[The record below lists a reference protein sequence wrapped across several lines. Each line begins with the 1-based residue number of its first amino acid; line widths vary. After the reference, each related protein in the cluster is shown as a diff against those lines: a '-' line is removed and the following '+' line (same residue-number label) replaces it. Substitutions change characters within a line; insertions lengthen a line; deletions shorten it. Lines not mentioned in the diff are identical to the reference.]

1 MLGRPHCTKTESIPP
16 SRPDW
21 GLTSLSIFCL
31 APVGLLYFIYL
42 NASEGV
48 LKPGSLMTRK
58 CEEACALSRSQN
70 SQTPQRDS
78 LEMGSPAW
86 CCRTVPVC
94 SVGGNGPVL
103 PECRVG
109 SDVGQAL
116 GVPYHVFVEDPEVGP
131 SG

>member
-58 CEEACALSRSQN
+58 CEEACALSRSQ
-70 SQTPQRDS
+70 TPQRDS
-78 LEMGSPAW
+78 LEMGSPAR
-86 CCRTVPVC
+86 CCHTVPVG
-94 SVGGNGPVL
+94 SVGGNRVL
-103 PECRVG
+103 CCRSVE
-109 SDVGQAL
+109 L
-116 GVPYHVFVEDPEVGP
+116 GVMWDKP
-131 SG
+131 